1 MDKIKHINDL
11 QQYVCQFEEIIQR
24 TIDSKIPEESKLVI
38 EREKKVWFSEE
49 IRNQR
54 QITRGR
60 ETIWKRYRQ
69 DHQRK
74 ALSVERNRLNRMLK
88 NEKLPKSVSLLNKV
102 EETPNSYI
110 ELLTAR

>member
-1 MDKIKHINDL
+1 MDKEDLGTSLNEELDKIKDINDL
-11 QQYVCQFEEIIQR
+11 QQYVCQFEEIIQK
-24 TIDSKIPEESKLVI
+24 TIDSKIPEESKLVV

-54 QITRGR
+54 QITRRR

-88 NEKLPKSVSLLNKV
+88 NEKITKISELI
-102 EETPNSYI
+102 EES
-110 ELLTAR
+110 